1 MDEVI
6 RIDKLS
12 FSYPDGRQALA
23 EVNLVISKEESV
35 GIVGPNGAGK
45 STLLLHLNGILRSDN
60 GAVKV
65 LGRPVDDK
73 NLRWIR
79 NKVGLVFQ
87 DPDDQL
93 FSPSVFD
100 DVAFGPINMGYNASE
115 VRQAVTRALEW
126 VGMTGYE
133 ERSCHHLSFG
143 EKKRVSIAT
152 VLAMNPEIL
161 VLDEPTSNL
170 DPVGKWS
177 LISLLKKLPVTKIV
191 ASHDIEMLKALC
203 QRIIVMNNG
212 QVTAEGT
219 SESVLSDKQLL
230 ATHGLFPRE
239 LILEEDQNT
248 FKTY

>member
-1 MDEVI
+1 MDEAI
-6 RIDKLS
+6 RVEKLS
-12 FSYPDGRQALA
+12 FSYPDGHQALA
-23 EVNLVISKEESV
+23 EVSLVIDKGESV

-79 NKVGLVFQ
+79 SKVGIVFQ

-93 FSPSVFD
+93 FSPTVFD
-100 DVAFGPINMGYNASE
+100 DVAFGPINMGYTTSE
-115 VRQAVTRALEW
+115 VGQAVTRALDW
-126 VGMTGYE
+126 VGMKGFE

-143 EKKRVSIAT
+143 EKKRVSVAT
-152 VLAMNPEIL
+152 VLAMAPEIL

-177 LISLLKKLPVTKIV
+177 LISFLKKLPVTKIV
-191 ASHDIEMLKALC
+191 ASHDIEMLRALC
-203 QRIIVMNNG
+203 RRIIVLNHG
-212 QVTAEGT
+212 QVITEGAT
-219 SESVLSDKQLL
+219 ESVLSDKQLL
-230 ATHGLFPRE
+230 VAHGLLPGE
-239 LILEEDQNT
+239 LT
-248 FKTY
+248 